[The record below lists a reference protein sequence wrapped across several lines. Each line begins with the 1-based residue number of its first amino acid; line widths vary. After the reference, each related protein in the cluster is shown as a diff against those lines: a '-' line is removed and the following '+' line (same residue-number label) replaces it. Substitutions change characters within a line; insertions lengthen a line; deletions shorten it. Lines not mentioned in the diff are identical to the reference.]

1 MKGKEGLNLVNAA
14 SPEAYKA
21 YWSKFKRPAP
31 SPTPEAEEV
40 QATDTEASEAAAAV
54 EVPESVLSLSPVY
67 PDNQLGD
74 SSIIQHG
81 FEFEDTL
88 RDSQAAGSSEMVPA
102 AAVQS
107 STAMAKAPA
116 LATTPQQHVAVQP
129 EPVAT
134 RPLEPECVPAQPP
147 QPDSQQPLAAPP
159 AQPEHQQQPL
169 TAQPPQDTQQQP
181 DLRRLVAT
189 DQLPTPSPSEAS
201 EMEADAEV
209 LLNKKEM
216 KEDQKSTPFRPN
228 PDDVK
233 AALLRKTT
241 VDLMPPPAVPKRT
254 QAAAAAKA
262 AAPPPPPAVAE
273 VASAMQV
280 APKDL
285 VSHTSVVM
293 NLGGVLQ
300 PVWVPLT
307 KEQALAAGLTLSPL
321 SDTATAAQ
329 AEQDKGVD
337 SQPPTPTPPVPAA
350 EEQLVPAT
358 GDAATDAPK
367 SDESRE
373 MKNAYMRFHRSI
385 HSSLSARYI
394 LNKYNNSI
402 LYIILYIYIPYL
414 YILYIYINNPYIYIY
429 IYIRVH
435 QAYNYSLYI

>member
-1 MKGKEGLNLVNAA
+1 MQRAQKHTKHTGPSSNDLLLPRHQKQKKSRQQTQKHLKQLQQ
-14 SPEAYKA
+14 
-21 YWSKFKRPAP
+21 SKC
-31 SPTPEAEEV
+31 
-40 QATDTEASEAAAAV
+40 
-54 EVPESVLSLSPVY
+54 LSLSPVY

-74 SSIIQHG
+74 SSIIQPG
-81 FEFEDTL
+81 FEFENTL
-88 RDSQAAGSSEMVPA
+88 RDSQAAGTLEMVPA
-102 AAVQS
+102 AAVPS

-169 TAQPPQDTQQQP
+169 AAQPPQDTQQQP

-201 EMEADAEV
+201 EMEADLEV

-254 QAAAAAKA
+254 QAAAAA

-285 VSHTSVVM
+285 MSHTSVVM
-293 NLGGVLQ
+293 NLGGFCNLC
-300 PVWVPLT
+300 
-307 KEQALAAGLTLSPL
+307 GCLS
-321 SDTATAAQ
+321 Q
-329 AEQDKGVD
+329 
-337 SQPPTPTPPVPAA
+337 
-350 EEQLVPAT
+350 
-358 GDAATDAPK
+358 
-367 SDESRE
+367 
-373 MKNAYMRFHRSI
+373 RS
-385 HSSLSARYI
+385 
-394 LNKYNNSI
+394 K
-402 LYIILYIYIPYL
+402 PW
-414 YILYIYINNPYIYIY
+414 P
-429 IYIRVH
+429 
-435 QAYNYSLYI
+435 QG